1 MRLHQGK
8 TRVWNAAGEEASSLA
23 RLQPVGAD
31 PVWTGAWSLPADQRG
46 LLVLGAPLG
55 SEAFVRR
62 ELGRK
67 RVVQASCSAV
77 SLLSAICN
85 PRGSSCCF
93 VPRRVQTICFG
104 CCRQARRKATQ
115 AFAREHDTAVRACLA
130 ALLFQSTRHPLPEPS
145 QRLAHLPLRFGG
157 LGLRSAVDAAPSA
170 YRASWADCLLAI
182 RARAPLAADRLV
194 QALQSATETA
204 APLAAARHAAAYL
217 REQGY
222 DAPPWASLQ
231 QGQPP
236 PRQSDRHFGD
246 FLRGWQHGA
255 SLASDKRALELH
267 LSHLDAAS
275 RALLL
280 SQAGPHECF

>member
-1 MRLHQGK
+1 MAVLSACRNGPFFPADAKHSWGVKLSCA
-8 TRVWNAAGEEASSLA
+8 VSSAAN
-23 RLQPVGAD
+23 
-31 PVWTGAWSLPADQRG
+31 AWS
-46 LLVLGAPLG
+46 
-55 SEAFVRR
+55 
-62 ELGRK
+62 K
-67 RVVQASCSAV
+67 TSCSAV

-85 PRGSSCCF
+85 LRGSSCCF

-104 CCRQARRKATQ
+104 CCRA
-115 AFAREHDTAVRACLA
+115 
-130 ALLFQSTRHPLPEPS
+130 EPS
-145 QRLAHLPLRFGG
+145 QRLAHLPVRFGG

-170 YRASWADCLLAI
+170 YWASWADCLPAI
-182 RARAPLAADRLV
+182 RARAPLAADRLA

-236 PRQSDRHFGD
+236 PGQSDRDFGD

-255 SLASDKRALELH
+255 LMRLPLLAISAR
-267 LSHLDAAS
+267 
-275 RALLL
+275 
-280 SQAGPHECF
+280 